1 MQKMNTQILLIASIT
16 LLKIGQTEAFATQRV
31 TGVRNRN
38 LEHQRH
44 VQLSSTLSPDAP
56 AIPAQDGED
65 KSKRGAIAMQIEEL
79 AQHIGGKGRAQI
91 VWDCYSIG
99 IDPADYFGTINL
111 GYDDYE
117 SILQLMPSKRRTQ
130 KLGSET
136 LEKLAALYPQ
146 GGKLEGAVATLSY
159 LSKSSDSTTKILL
172 TLADGLQIETVIIPC
187 KGQRSTLC
195 VSSQVGCRQ
204 GCRFCATGKMGKLR
218 DLTSS
223 EILAQLFFAKKLCR
237 LENLPEITNIVFMG
251 MGEASDNVDNVVEAT
266 KIMTTRELFQLSASK
281 VTVSTVGPS
290 PESFKAFAETPC
302 VIAWSVHAAND
313 ELRKQLVPT
322 TKHTMVELREGLIE
336 TMLARPMNGRSV
348 MLEVA
353 LMKGVNDSLKE
364 AEELAAFAKVI
375 AERVMGCKVMVNL
388 IPFNDIGHGE
398 YQRPDDKDVVAFQ
411 KYLQD
416 RGLFSHVRATRG
428 DDKTAACGQLA
439 TKRGNQK

>member
-1 MQKMNTQILLIASIT
+1 
-16 LLKIGQTEAFATQRV
+16 
-31 TGVRNRN
+31 
-38 LEHQRH
+38 
-44 VQLSSTLSPDAP
+44 
-56 AIPAQDGED
+56 
-65 KSKRGAIAMQIEEL
+65 
-79 AQHIGGKGRAQI
+79 
-91 VWDCYSIG
+91 
-99 IDPADYFGTINL
+99 
-111 GYDDYE
+111 
-117 SILQLMPSKRRTQ
+117 
-130 KLGSET
+130 
-136 LEKLAALYPQ
+136 
-146 GGKLEGAVATLSY
+146 
-159 LSKSSDSTTKILL
+159 
-172 TLADGLQIETVIIPC
+172 
-187 KGQRSTLC
+187 
-195 VSSQVGCRQ
+195 
-204 GCRFCATGKMGKLR
+204 
-218 DLTSS
+218 LTSS

-290 PESFKAFAETPC
+290 PESFKAFAEAPC

-322 TKHTMVELREGLIE
+322 TNYTMEELREGLIE
-336 TMLARPMNGRSV
+336 TMLARPMNGRTV

-364 AEELAAFAKVI
+364 AEELAAFAEVI

-411 KYLQD
+411 KYIHD

-439 TKRGNQK
+439 TKRGNRK